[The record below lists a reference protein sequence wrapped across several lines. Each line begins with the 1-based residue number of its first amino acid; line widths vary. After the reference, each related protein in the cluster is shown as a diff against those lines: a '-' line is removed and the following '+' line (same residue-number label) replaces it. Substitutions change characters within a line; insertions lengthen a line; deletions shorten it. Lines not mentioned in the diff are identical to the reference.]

1 MLCSNRR
8 VWAAVMA
15 GSVMPLSAHSS
26 GTESVY
32 PSRRITLV
40 VGGSQGAGVDI
51 ISRHIARELEQE
63 LAVDVL
69 VANRPGAAG
78 NIAAEHV
85 ARSKPDGY
93 TLLVTSRPNVT
104 YGALQA
110 HPRYDLRR
118 ALKPIGLMASAPT
131 VVLTATDTMM
141 RTTAEMIARA
151 KNHPYSVRC
160 ASGGIGS
167 TGHLLCEE
175 LQQKAQ
181 VELMHVPYTYAE
193 QAFNHMLGGHVDTI
207 FLTLAAALPYI
218 HAGVA
223 HAIAISSPERVAIAP
238 DIPTFSEEGF
248 ANRHGDAWF
257 GLTTPTGTPSNRVER
272 LNKSLNRVLEKSNLR
287 EELLSL
293 GWILPPQPNSAAAF
307 EKLIADEISHWTD
320 GVAEYQAPLLRH

>member
-1 MLCSNRR
+1 MLCSNRK
-8 VWAAVMA
+8 VWAGLMA
-15 GSVMPLSAHSS
+15 GSVMPFSAHSS
-26 GTESVY
+26 GTEAVY

-69 VANRPGAAG
+69 VENRPGAAG

-85 ARSKPDGY
+85 ARSMPDGY

-104 YGALQA
+104 YGALQE

-118 ALKPIGLMASAPT
+118 ALQPIGLMASAPT
-131 VVLTATDTMM
+131 VVMAGTNAMIK
-141 RTTAEMIARA
+141 TTAEMIARA
-151 KNHPYSVRC
+151 KNHPLSVRC

-175 LQQKAQ
+175 LQQKAK
-181 VELMHVPYTYAE
+181 VELMHVPYTHAE
-193 QAFNHMLGGHVDTI
+193 QAFNHMLGGHVDTV

-218 HAGVA
+218 RAGVA
-223 HAIAISSPERVAIAP
+223 HAIAISSAERVQAAP
-238 DIPTFSEEGF
+238 DIPTFAEEGF

-257 GLTTPTGTPSNRVER
+257 GLTTPTKTPADRVKR
-272 LNKSLNRVLEKSNLR
+272 LNKSLNRVLEKSDLR
-287 EELLSL
+287 LELLSL
-293 GWILPPQPNSAAAF
+293 GWLLPSQPNSPEAF
-307 EKLIADEISHWTD
+307 DKLIADEFSHWTD
-320 GVAEYQAPLLRH
+320 GIPAYRFAPTRH